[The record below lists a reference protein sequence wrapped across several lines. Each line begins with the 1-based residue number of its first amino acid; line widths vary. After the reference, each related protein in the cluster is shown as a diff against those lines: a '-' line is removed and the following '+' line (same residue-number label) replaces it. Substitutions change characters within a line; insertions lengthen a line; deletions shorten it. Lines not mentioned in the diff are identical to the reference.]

1 MIEAF
6 VNDLVAALGSNG
18 GRALAEAAVAAIGRL
33 TAGLRDKFRRDP
45 AARGA
50 LEIVV
55 DDPTD
60 AKARERLAAL
70 ITQRLERDADFSA
83 WLRTE
88 WELAERAFAQVDD
101 AGANSVTGN
110 VAGSVVQA
118 RDIHGGVNIGS
129 PQAS

>member
-1 MIEAF
+1 M
-6 VNDLVAALGSNG
+6 
-18 GRALAEAAVAAIGRL
+18 AAIGRL